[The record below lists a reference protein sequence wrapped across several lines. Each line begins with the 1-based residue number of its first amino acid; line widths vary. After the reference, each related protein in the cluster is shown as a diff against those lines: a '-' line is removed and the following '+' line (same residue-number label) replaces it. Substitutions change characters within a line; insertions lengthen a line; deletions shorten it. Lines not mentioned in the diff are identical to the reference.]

1 MPVTLFDHINA
12 NLDGGLKKLLVEWH
26 TKEGVGSPTIAKR
39 LTEAG
44 FSVEQRTVHRWLKK
58 MEIKPKGRK

>member
-1 MPVTLFDHINA
+1 MPVTLFDHIDA

>member
-58 MEIKPKGRK
+58 MKIKPKGRK

>member
-1 MPVTLFDHINA
+1 MPVTLFDHIDA
-12 NLDGGLKKLLVEWH
+12 NIDGGLKKLLVEWH

-44 FSVEQRTVHRWLKK
+44 FSVEQRTVHRLF
-58 MEIKPKGRK
+58 EPRLLLLLVY

>member
-44 FSVEQRTVHRWLKK
+44 YNVEQRTVHRWLKK

>member
-44 FSVEQRTVHRWLKK
+44 YSVEQRTVHRWLKK

>member
-1 MPVTLFDHINA
+1 MPVTLFDHIDA

-39 LTEAG
+39 LTESG